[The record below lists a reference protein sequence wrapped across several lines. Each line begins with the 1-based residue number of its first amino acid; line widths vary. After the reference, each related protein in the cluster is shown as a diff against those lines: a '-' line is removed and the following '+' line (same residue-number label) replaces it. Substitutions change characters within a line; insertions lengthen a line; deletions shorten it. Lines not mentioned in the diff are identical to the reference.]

1 MGAITNKDIEMAKL
15 SKSIV
20 LGFEVG
26 IEKGV
31 EEIAQKSGVL
41 LRSYTII
48 YKLIEEIEDA
58 LEMLSSPKQ
67 VEEEIGNGIIKMMF
81 ILSDGSKVLGCRV
94 KDGILKRDCKSYIV
108 RNDEIIGEGK
118 IVSIRKGKEV
128 VNQAK
133 QGEDCGV
140 ILDVSIESAE
150 GDELYCY
157 KVSR

>member
-1 MGAITNKDIEMAKL
+1 
-15 SKSIV
+15 
-20 LGFEVG
+20 
-26 IEKGV
+26 
-31 EEIAQKSGVL
+31 
-41 LRSYTII
+41 
-48 YKLIEEIEDA
+48 
-58 LEMLSSPKQ
+58 
-67 VEEEIGNGIIKMMF
+67 MF
-81 ILSDGSKVLGCRV
+81 LLSDGSKVLGCRV
-94 KDGILKRDCKSYIV
+94 KDGILKRDCKSYVV

-140 ILDVSIESAE
+140 ILDVSIESTE